1 MDLQQILILLGVL
14 ALGVLIGHGVWSS
27 RREKAQFVKSA
38 QQFERQHRP
47 PQSPQQA
54 QASVYGQDV
63 QTSHN
68 AYSPNAAPV
77 TRQSQQTNYGMVKEP
92 MQQSVDTVQPMTQP
106 SPYQT
111 QLPLDEQETITPNYE
126 ERTAR
131 SVESIKITL
140 PNSTTSN
147 HLNNTE
153 TVKMNASVQN
163 TVSYEAPKETV
174 SESISQVEVRAAY
187 QQQQENAVQAE
198 PNQPQQRVVTE
209 EQSSVIANEPPQ
221 KKPDFIMLY
230 VVAPENRQFYGVH
243 IQEILD
249 ELGFIFG
256 EYNIYH
262 RHLDVNSVKSKVI
275 FSVANMVQPGTFDPN
290 NMENFSTIGL
300 TLFMRLPSPAN
311 DIVNFKMLCRA
322 AETLAEKLNGFV
334 LNDKRELFD
343 DNSRDYYL
351 QILGSPDNSQ

>member
-1 MDLQQILILLGVL
+1 MDLQQILIMLGVL

-47 PQSPQQA
+47 PHSPQQA
-54 QASVYGQDV
+54 QASVYGQDA
-63 QTSHN
+63 QTPHN
-68 AYSPNAAPV
+68 PYSQNVAPV
-77 TRQSQQTNYGMVKEP
+77 TRQPQQVNYGMAQQP
-92 MQQSVDTVQPMTQP
+92 MQQPVDSVQPMAQP

-111 QLPLDEQETITPNYE
+111 QLPLDEQETIAPSYE

-140 PNSTTSN
+140 PNSTTQTQT
-147 HLNNTE
+147 NNVE

-163 TVSYEAPKETV
+163 SVSYEAPKESV
-174 SESISQVEVRAAY
+174 AEPISQVEARAVY
-187 QQQQENAVQAE
+187 QQQQESAVQAE
-198 PNQPQQRVVTE
+198 PEQPQQRVATE
-209 EQSSVIANEPPQ
+209 EQSSVIANEASQ

-243 IQEILD
+243 IQEILE

-262 RHLDVNSVKSKVI
+262 RHLDVNMVKSPII

-300 TLFMRLPSPAN
+300 TLFMRLPSPAS
-311 DIVNFKMLCRA
+311 DIVNFRMLCRA

-334 LNDKRELFD
+334 LNDKREIFD
-343 DNSRDYYL
+343 DNSRDRYL
-351 QILGSPDNSQ
+351 QMLGAPNS